1 MAKKK
6 RPRLAPSSTPWDE
19 MDIASLSPS
28 QALVHATHKSTYA
41 FRHESFEGDIEFFN
55 KFARGSCPWCGSKRV
70 YKRGF
75 ERTGMQRYYCRDCE
89 KRFSPATGTIFEDR
103 KLPLSAWVDFLIQL
117 FSFES
122 INVMTREDRRSDT
135 TIPHWIGKVFVVLD
149 GIQDG
154 MVLSGRVQIDE
165 TFYPV
170 PGKETVSVN
179 GKLLRGLSRNKIC
192 IAIGC
197 DESGY
202 SFFRR
207 AGLGKP
213 SAKRAM
219 EAYAPH
225 IERGSL
231 LIHDMEKAHHKL
243 VEELGLKE
251 EVFNSKLISKLD
263 DTDNPLCDVNRL
275 CCLLKSFLNSHSG
288 FDRDELNGWLDIFSV
303 MMNPPEN
310 KMEKVVLV
318 LNRAMGNPKTLRFRD
333 FYNVKPSSES

>member
-1 MAKKK
+1 MTKKK
-6 RPRLAPSSTPWDE
+6 RPRQAPSSTPWDE

-55 KFARGSCPWCGSKRV
+55 KFARDSCPWCSSERV

-75 ERTGMQRYYCRDCE
+75 ERSGMQRYYCRDCE

-103 KLPLSAWVDFLIQL
+103 KLPLSAWVDFLVQL

-122 INVMTREDRRSDT
+122 INVITREDRRSDT
-135 TIPHWIGKVFVVLD
+135 TIPYWIDKVFAVLD

-165 TFYPV
+165 AFYPI
-170 PGKETVSVN
+170 PGKEAVVVD

-197 DESGY
+197 DGSGC
-202 SFFRR
+202 SVFRR
-207 AGLGKP
+207 AGFGKP
-213 SAKRAM
+213 SAGRVV

-225 IERGSL
+225 IEHGSL

-243 VEELGLKE
+243 VKELGLKE
-251 EVFNSKLISKLD
+251 EVYNSKLISKLD
-263 DTDNPLCDVNRL
+263 DADNPLADVNRFCYL
-275 CCLLKSFLNSHSG
+275 VKRFLDSHSG
-288 FDRDELNGWLDIFSV
+288 FDRNDLDGWLNLFSV

-318 LNRAMGNPKTLRFRD
+318 LNRAMGNPKTLHFRD
-333 FYNVKPSSES
+333 FYNVKSSSEG